1 MTRPR
6 KGTRR
11 NPNRA
16 IAGRIDISHDGN
28 LPTIILETADGTW
41 IERRLTP
48 TEQAALIKVLAGTLQ
63 HHIRHLQE
71 QTDAA

>member
-28 LPTIILETADGTW
+28 LPTIVLETADGTW

-63 HHIRHLQE
+63 QHIHHQE